1 MRLDPSFQPQVNN
14 TDING
19 KLPLTVGSQALTRA
33 APTFTR
39 ALSGVSGALA
49 PESRVAAWDTSV
61 KPGQTLSGIVREQ
74 MAARGVNLSNNDA
87 LRLAQTVARANN
99 LPNANLIHPGQRL
112 NLESLNYTV
121 AQAGA
126 SSLQTA
132 SMQAAGMQTPNVP
145 PAQSATPTTAAT
157 LNSAANS
164 ALGSAPNLGPSAIPL
179 SISRAAALSALAANA
194 APTFAPN
201 TLATNANTT
210 APMNLNGE
218 SFAAPLGT
226 SSLAGTAQIQLLS
239 RADRSHHPV
248 LEKTIARA
256 VGKGFIPA
264 EEKQAVM
271 NKIVQLS
278 QHHKFAPDDF
288 ARLSL
293 MESDGLNPK
302 ATNNRCHG
310 IIQFCD
316 GPDRGAAS
324 AGFGANPKAILG
336 HSVLQQLDMVGR
348 YFDDTGLKNGGPVG
362 LDDLYLTVLTP
373 AARTETRPNA
383 PLNIPGRQAAY
394 LHVNRDVRE
403 PITRNSILAGL
414 HQNAKERLGTDVAQR
429 STPQAARLSAYATQ
443 AAVTQVE

>member
-1 MRLDPSFQPQVNN
+1 MRLDPSFQPQVNT

-19 KLPLTVGSQALTRA
+19 KPPLPVGSQAFTRA
-33 APTFTR
+33 APAFTR
-39 ALSGVSGALA
+39 AMSSAQTASMSTPSGALA
-49 PESRVAAWDTSV
+49 PEGRVAPWDTAV
-61 KPGQTLSGIVREQ
+61 KSGQTLSGIVRDQ
-74 MAARGVNLSNNDA
+74 MASRGVNVSNNEA

-112 NLESLNYTV
+112 NLDSLHYSV

-126 SSLQTA
+126 NSAQTA
-132 SMQAAGMQTPNVP
+132 SAPT
-145 PAQSATPTTAAT
+145 ATP
-157 LNSAANS
+157 
-164 ALGSAPNLGPSAIPL
+164 I
-179 SISRAAALSALAANA
+179 SISTAAALSALAANA
-194 APTFAPN
+194 APSSLSSAST
-201 TLATNANTT
+201 ATTT
-210 APMNLNGE
+210 APLVLNGE
-218 SFAAPLGT
+218 SFATPLGT

-239 RADRSHHPV
+239 RADRSSHPV
-248 LEKTIARA
+248 LEKTINRA
-256 VGKGFIPA
+256 VDKGFIPA

-271 NKIVQLS
+271 NKIVQMS
-278 QHHKFAPDDF
+278 QQHKFAPDDF

-336 HSVLQQLDMVGR
+336 HSVLQQLDMVGK
-348 YFDDTGLKNGGPVG
+348 YFDDTGLKNNGPVG

-373 AARTETRPNA
+373 SARNETRPNA

-394 LHVNRDVRE
+394 LHVNRDVRA
-403 PITRNSILAGL
+403 PITRNSIVAGL

-429 STPQAARLSAYATQ
+429 ATPQAARVSAYATQ
-443 AAVTQVE
+443 AVVTQVQ